1 MKYLNRAKKVG
12 IKTHVFSAFAT
23 GCFYFALYGY
33 YAYSFF
39 SGSYMITE
47 IVWNW
52 NMDRIYTSGDILAC
66 FLGIVYGV
74 FSLGLAAPNFK
85 SLAEGRVAGKAAYDI
100 IDRLPE
106 ILLDENESG

>member
-1 MKYLNRAKKVG
+1 
-12 IKTHVFSAFAT
+12 
-23 GCFYFALYGY
+23 
-33 YAYSFF
+33 
-39 SGSYMITE
+39 MITE